1 MKNGQA
7 DKIWVVKLTFVVRR
21 GALRRFDRLKQAA
34 AEVPVDVIWDRR
46 TSHRRRADCTTKT
59 ERRVTERRRQPTF
72 TWTLADF
79 VVMEE
84 EEGP

>member
-1 MKNGQA
+1 M
-7 DKIWVVKLTFVVRR
+7 KLTFVVRR

-46 TSHRRRADCTTKT
+46 TVHRRMASAAANA
-59 ERRVTERRRQPTF
+59 ERRRSERRRQPSF

-79 VVMEE
+79 VVIQEE
-84 EEGP
+84 EAHEGP